1 MLWRKRAGKR
11 AISHPVEV
19 KPRQPI
25 PPALATG
32 PFTTR
37 TAANHGIRNGRLLGG
52 DLDRPF
58 HGVRSAIPASGIW
71 AQAAALQLRM
81 PGTAFFC
88 GVTAALI
95 MGIPLPKRLQ
105 APIPLHVGMPS
116 PGRANRAAGT
126 VGHKFQIPPED
137 IREWGGLRVT
147 SVARTWC
154 DLATVLDLE
163 DLVAAGDYVIHY
175 RMPLASRA
183 QLEDAVARHPG
194 RRGRRRL
201 REALA
206 LLDDH
211 AESPRESIVRV
222 TIVNAGI
229 TGLVV
234 NHPIRVADGRQL
246 RGDLCFPA
254 HRVIFEYQG
263 DYHRSEPGRWRKDR
277 TRVALLTAAGWHVV
291 EIAADELADRRMLV
305 HLIRSTLLL
314 YPATHV
320 SDAPTP

>member
-1 MLWRKRAGKR
+1 
-11 AISHPVEV
+11 
-19 KPRQPI
+19 
-25 PPALATG
+25 
-32 PFTTR
+32 
-37 TAANHGIRNGRLLGG
+37 
-52 DLDRPF
+52 
-58 HGVRSAIPASGIW
+58 
-71 AQAAALQLRM
+71 M
-81 PGTAFFC
+81 PSTAFFC

-95 MGIPLPKRLQ
+95 MGIPLPNRLQ
-105 APIPLHVGMPS
+105 APIPLHVGMPF
-116 PGRANRAAGT
+116 PGRANRSDGT
-126 VGHKFQIPPED
+126 VGHKFQISPED
-137 IREWGGLRVT
+137 LCEWGGLRVT
-147 SVARTWC
+147 TVARTWC
-154 DLATVLDLE
+154 DLATVLDVE

-183 QLEDAVARHPG
+183 QLEDAVVRHPG

-211 AESPRESIVRV
+211 SESPRESIVRV
-222 TIVNAGI
+222 TIVHAGI
-229 TGLVV
+229 PGLVV
-234 NHPIRVADGRQL
+234 NHPIQVADGRQL

-314 YPATHV
+314 YPASHS
-320 SDAPTP
+320 SDS

>member
-1 MLWRKRAGKR
+1 MRPLTVGGC
-11 AISHPVEV
+11 SGCGQQ
-19 KPRQPI
+19 KPRSPAIGHSVGVKSRRPI
-25 PPALATG
+25 PPALAIG

-37 TAANHGIRNGRLLGG
+37 TAANHGVGKERLRSA

-58 HGVRSAIPASGIW
+58 HGVRSASPASGIS
-71 AQAAALQLRM
+71 AQAAALELRM
-81 PGTAFFC
+81 PSTAFFC

-95 MGIPLPKRLQ
+95 LGIPLPRRHEQPL
-105 APIPLHVGMPS
+105 PLHVGMPS

-126 VGHKFQIPPED
+126 VGHKFQISPED
-137 IREWGGLRVT
+137 IVDWGGLRVT
-147 SVARTWC
+147 SAARTWC
-154 DLATVLDLE
+154 DLAAVLDLE
-163 DLVAAGDYVIHY
+163 DLVAAGDYIIHY

-183 QLEDAVARHPG
+183 ELEDAVTRHPG

-211 AESPRESIVRV
+211 AESPRESVVRV
-222 TIVNAGI
+222 TVVLAGI
-229 TGLVV
+229 PGLVA
-234 NHPIRVADGRQL
+234 NHPIRVAEGRIL

-277 TRVALLTAAGWHVV
+277 TRVALLTAAGWRV
-291 EIAADELADRRMLV
+291 
-305 HLIRSTLLL
+305 
-314 YPATHV
+314 
-320 SDAPTP
+320 